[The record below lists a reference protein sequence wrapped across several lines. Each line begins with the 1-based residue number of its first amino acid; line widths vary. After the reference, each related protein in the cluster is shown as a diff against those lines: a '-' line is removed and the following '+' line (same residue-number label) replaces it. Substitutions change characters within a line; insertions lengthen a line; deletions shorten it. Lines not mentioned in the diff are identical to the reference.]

1 MGPQSGSPQN
11 TQVLYGSSSKS
22 THEINMREMGKVSNP
37 WGEYK
42 LEHMGAKPG
51 PRDFLQLGAGWH
63 KAELCQ
69 IAQIPENIFVKIYI
83 SASILQIN
91 IWFHISI
98 FMKIYFKFF
107 GRDICVWPPWQQD
120 QLSIGK
126 SETSAQNEN
135 MAAKTWEIVENMR
148 NRWKHE
154 QICDKKMITWREL

>member
-1 MGPQSGSPQN
+1 
-11 TQVLYGSSSKS
+11 
-22 THEINMREMGKVSNP
+22 MGKVSNP

-69 IAQIPENIFVKIYI
+69 IAQILENIFVKIYI
-83 SASILQIN
+83 SVSILQIS

-148 NRWKHE
+148 IRWKHE
-154 QICDKKMITWREL
+154 QICDKNW